1 MTVLTQI
8 TKSDLNKI
16 KQKVATL
23 EQRAE
28 SFNIEDYRTTVTDT
42 VFFVFKSKRV
52 KTDYKGI
59 HEFLESNCG
68 PFYQFYTNSTLDGPY
83 YWDVIE
89 TKIKKDLDEVI
100 YILDRAV
107 EYDDVEAPKF
117 WTDWGIAL
125 HHLHRTV
132 TD

>member
-8 TKSDLNKI
+8 TKSDVNKI

-23 EQRAE
+23 EQRAA

-68 PFYQFYTNSTLDGPY
+68 PFYY
-83 YWDVIE
+83 YEYDSYLRE
-89 TKIKKDLDEVI
+89 THMKKDLDEVI